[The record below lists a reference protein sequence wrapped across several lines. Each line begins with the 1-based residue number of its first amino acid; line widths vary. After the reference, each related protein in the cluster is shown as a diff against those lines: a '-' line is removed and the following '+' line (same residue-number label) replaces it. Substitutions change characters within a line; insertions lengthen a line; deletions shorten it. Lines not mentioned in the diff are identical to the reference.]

1 MLRWKPV
8 GISFFFCEHKN
19 GILGKLKLVDE
30 KVTHALGVIDATF
43 ELMPRVSIRN
53 PTDHRPFSTV
63 GVGRCPGRSMIVRGG
78 RRRRVGGRS
87 RWLGCGREGS
97 RVSDVGNG
105 FTDGTTDGSGTLR
118 KLQRGVAAGAVDQHR
133 RRVIVVHAS
142 WPWRRIHYSKSQRLI
157 PKKNYLGKKGNF

>member
-1 MLRWKPV
+1 M
-8 GISFFFCEHKN
+8 
-19 GILGKLKLVDE
+19 
-30 KVTHALGVIDATF
+30 
-43 ELMPRVSIRN
+43 
-53 PTDHRPFSTV
+53 
-63 GVGRCPGRSMIVRGG
+63 GR
-78 RRRRVGGRS
+78 
-87 RWLGCGREGS
+87 GREGS

-157 PKKNYLGKKGNF
+157 PEKKIIWERRDFLKMKKKKKKKKKIRRWN